1 MAAAPADFRPAE
13 VATGKIKKKRGQA
26 PAPIV
31 LEETADVLL
40 STRGTRRNGLVAV
53 GFALETDD
61 LLENAAKKLE
71 AKGLDLIVAN
81 SAREA
86 GAGFGYD
93 TNRVT
98 LIAKDGATTELP
110 LLPKTEVADA
120 VVDRIEALL

>member
-1 MAAAPADFRPAE
+1 M
-13 VATGKIKKKRGQA
+13 I
-26 PAPIV
+26 
-31 LEETADVLL
+31 
-40 STRGTRRNGLVAV
+40 AV

-61 LLENAAKKLE
+61 LLANAAKKIE

-98 LIAKDGATTELP
+98 MLAKDGTSETTD
-110 LLPKTEVADA
+110 LLPKTTVADLIL
-120 VVDRIEALL
+120 DRIEALL